1 MCASRTISI
10 SISRGR
16 AAAARPILRRWKVR
30 SCAICCN
37 PPTNHQSCEV
47 AMNSAVRTIKLD
59 REVSADAFRGALRH
73 LGGGVSVITVGRG
86 KDITGMTVTSV
97 SSLSVDPPTLIV
109 SINRESSS
117 WPLLK
122 RHGFFGVNI
131 LTADQIDIAER
142 FTGKGGLKGA
152 DRFTGARWTTGA
164 SGVPLLVG
172 ALSAIDCEAEDI
184 IERHSHAIVIG
195 RVLDIQ
201 LPSRTAALAYWQ
213 GQYVAIDQN
222 EDAIKLA
229 EVSLPTP
236 RALRKI

>member
-1 MCASRTISI
+1 
-10 SISRGR
+10 
-16 AAAARPILRRWKVR
+16 
-30 SCAICCN
+30 
-37 PPTNHQSCEV
+37 
-47 AMNSAVRTIKLD
+47 MNSAVRNIKID
-59 REVSADAFRGALRH
+59 REVSSGDFRGAMRH
-73 LGGGVSVITVGRG
+73 LAGGVSVITVGRA

-142 FTGKGGLKGA
+142 FTGKDGLKGA
-152 DRFTGARWTTGA
+152 DRFAGAQWITRV
-164 SGVPLLVG
+164 SGVPLLAG
-172 ALSAIDCEAEDI
+172 ALAAIDCEVEDI
-184 IERHSHAIVIG
+184 VERHSHAIVIG

-201 LPSRTAALAYWQ
+201 ASTRTAALAYWR

-229 EVSLPTP
+229 EVSLPSGGVHITGFDAAIP
-236 RALRKI
+236 KRRS